1 MKDVIVVGGGVIG
14 LFCAVRLRKGGA
26 RVRLMDSG
34 PEHPTYYTPIAS
46 AAAAGMLAPI
56 GDAPSAHERVALE
69 SFELWKFFREGA
81 EWADGVRFDG
91 AVVAR
96 ASEADASA
104 FAANAARLGHK
115 ASPLSGNEF
124 RKRTGFRAKVGH
136 ALFVETEGTADPL
149 RVLTGLA
156 MQAHALGVLR
166 HYNTDIASVTPTS
179 VTTHEDKVF
188 EADTILLAPGAWA
201 TNELMNAAPAL
212 RQIRPGKGM
221 VATIEM
227 ERRLGPNLRA
237 GDFYL
242 AQRREDA
249 VIGATLE
256 FGRYDRKVDRGKLA
270 ELHAAAD
277 RLLPDEVKLG
287 EAAWA
292 GIRPMSPDGWPMIG
306 PTGEGILVAAGHSRD
321 GWLMAPITA
330 EIITAYVFGAEIPPA
345 WAALSPQRFQEQI
358 ESS

>member
-26 RVRLMDSG
+26 RVRMMDSG

-91 AVVAR
+91 AVVVR
-96 ASEADASA
+96 ENEQDASA
-104 FAANAARLGHK
+104 FAANAVRLGHR
-115 ASPLSGNEF
+115 AVGLTSNEF
-124 RKRTGFRAKVGH
+124 RKRTGFRAKVEH
-136 ALFVETEGTADPL
+136 ALFVENEGTADPL

-166 HYNTDIASVTPTS
+166 HYNTDIASATPTR

-188 EADTILLAPGAWA
+188 EADAIVLAPGAWA
-201 TNELMNAAPAL
+201 TNQLMNAAPVL
-212 RQIRPGKGM
+212 KHIRAGKGM
-221 VATIEM
+221 VAAIEM
-227 ERRLGPNLRA
+227 EQRLGPNLRA

-256 FGRYDRKVDRGKLA
+256 FDRYDRKVDRAKVA
-270 ELHAAAD
+270 ALHAAAE

-330 EIITAYVFGAEIPPA
+330 EIITAYVFGAEIQPN
-345 WAALSPQRFQEQI
+345 WAALSPERFETK
-358 ESS
+358 